1 MGIEACR
8 AALKVELGRVIEFD
22 GTYVNYRHMALLC
35 EVSAMSSQ
43 LSKFAFQTVTLHK
56 CVKV

>member
-35 EVSAMSSQ
+35 EVSAMSATFKICFSNCY
-43 LSKFAFQTVTLHK
+43 AT
-56 CVKV
+56 